1 MIRSLK
7 GLVDRKVLKNEPK
20 DERIEQRNKIKV
32 KLIKEIKQTA
42 IKNQFKSERQLR
54 KWYQN
59 KNTIQ

>member
-7 GLVDRKVLKNEPK
+7 GLVDRNVLKNEPK

-42 IKNQFKSERQLR
+42 IKNQFKSKRQLQKR
-54 KWYQN
+54 FQN
-59 KNTIQ
+59 ENTI